1 MIKRRSYTVEEALNL
16 LQRYCAYQERCHQDV
31 RKKLKSM
38 HMVEEA
44 INHITVKLIEDD
56 YLNEARFAIT
66 YVSSKFRLKK
76 WGKKRLFSELQKKG
90 LSKFTINMA
99 ISEIDQE
106 EYLKVFNS
114 LADKRLASI
123 EEENFLKRKR
133 KLADYLLY
141 RGWESDLVYEKVN
154 ELIP

>member
-1 MIKRRSYTVEEALNL
+1 
-16 LQRYCAYQERCHQDV
+16 
-31 RKKLKSM
+31 
-38 HMVEEA
+38 MVEEA

-106 EYLKVFNS
+106 EYLNVFNS